1 MGKTVEKILDHPIRS
16 AILISSILGGIAG
29 VIGQIEKL
37 KK

>member
-1 MGKTVEKILDHPIRS
+1 MGKTINKILDHPIRS

-29 VIGQIEKL
+29 VISQIDKL